1 MNGGGI
7 IMMFCSDKERDF
19 FNNWFFHAQQ
29 DSNYDPEKQFFYFYA
44 LFDHLFKSYTKEKK
58 NVLEKQG
65 LNIKKG
71 EKYKMLFFLYSIL
84 FYEEEK
90 EYFEDFN
97 PFATLKSKNETYLL
111 KKIKIYESKVF
122 FQNHSLPDFSMI
134 EKLFTEIYKI
144 RCELFHG
151 DTLLTDTNKRMEIEE
166 ANIVL
171 KEFLN
176 RLLQANISET
186 NQGVCK

>member
-1 MNGGGI
+1 MYVVRIGLNGGGI

-111 KKIKIYESKVF
+111 KKIKIIPVLIILNF
-122 FQNHSLPDFSMI
+122 INM
-134 EKLFTEIYKI
+134 KI
-144 RCELFHG
+144 R
-151 DTLLTDTNKRMEIEE
+151 EIKKIIPNQEFMQ
-166 ANIVL
+166 L
-171 KEFLN
+171 KLAIWHFLK
-176 RLLQANISET
+176 I
-186 NQGVCK
+186 